1 MTLSTNLLKPAFLTA
16 FIAVAMMLFAPLAIA
31 QSDDE
36 PVVLEM
42 ILGDEDA
49 PVTMYEYASFTCPHC
64 ARYHTT
70 IYPSFKRDYIDTG
83 KVRLIYREV
92 YFDKL
97 GIWGG
102 LIARCAGPEKYFGI
116 VDLLYRRAEDWV
128 RAGNAGATAQVLQQ
142 IGRVAGLNDEEITA
156 CLKDTAKAEAM
167 VAVFQANAKEHGITG
182 TPSFIINGEPQ
193 ANVNYPELQEVL
205 DAAVAKATQ

>member
-16 FIAVAMMLFAPLAIA
+16 FIALAMMLFAPLAYG

-116 VDLLYRRAEDWV
+116 ADLL
-128 RAGNAGATAQVLQQ
+128 
-142 IGRVAGLNDEEITA
+142 
-156 CLKDTAKAEAM
+156 
-167 VAVFQANAKEHGITG
+167 
-182 TPSFIINGEPQ
+182 
-193 ANVNYPELQEVL
+193 
-205 DAAVAKATQ
+205 

>member
-1 MTLSTNLLKPAFLTA
+1 MTLPTTLLKPAFLTA
-16 FIAVAMMLFAPLAIA
+16 LIALAMMFFAPLAYG

-42 ILGDEDA
+42 ILGDADA

-64 ARYHTT
+64 ARFHATV
-70 IYPSFKRDYIDTG
+70 YPSLKRDYIDTG

-116 VDLLYRRAEDWV
+116 VDLLYRRNEEWV
-128 RAGNAGATAQVLQQ
+128 RAGSAGATAQVLQQ

-167 VAVFQANAKEHGITG
+167 VAVFQKNAKEHGISG
-182 TPSFIINGEPQ
+182 TPSFIINDEPQ
-193 ANVNYPELQEVL
+193 ANVSYPELKEVL
-205 DAAVAKATQ
+205 DAAIASANR